1 MSTLTSHLRAAV
13 LGAVAA
19 AALAAG
25 FLGVPSESAHAQDGA
40 PVDFHIEEQLDG
52 SQFIYVV
59 FHALDRDGFCDPPP
73 GAISLHPVLDIPV
86 DFLIEAGDGI
96 IIETSNGGSAVGRSA
111 TDVMTFSTKQNA
123 TSANPIASFPPLM
136 DGIDDECQAWIRVSQ
151 SIPGPLRV
159 LITLEGDDGKPIG
172 FIADLARTT
181 TVDVDL
187 AFRWNLVT
195 WLGEDGIA
203 PGEALA
209 GANGG
214 TNITNQVTAI
224 YGWDAASQTW
234 QAYFPEGAG
243 VPGANNLTALRAGQA
258 YWIAI
263 EGPGGISWTVAQPAQ

>member
-1 MSTLTSHLRAAV
+1 MAAAFGLAV
-13 LGAVAA
+13 LAA
-19 AALAAG
+19 AFVGA
-25 FLGVPSESAHAQDGA
+25 PSQPARAQEA

-59 FHALDRDGFCDPPP
+59 FHALDRDGFCAPPP
-73 GAISLHPVLDIPV
+73 GAISLHPVIDIPV

-96 IIETSNGGSAVGRSA
+96 IIQTSNGGPAVGRSA
-111 TDVMTFSTKQNA
+111 NDVMTFSTKQNA
-123 TSANPIASFPPLM
+123 ASANPIASFPPLM

-159 LITLEGDDGKPIG
+159 LITVEGDDGKPIG

-187 AFRWNLVT
+187 EFRWNLVT

-203 PGEALA
+203 PGQALA

-214 TNITNQVTAI
+214 SNITNQVSAI
-224 YGWDAASQTW
+224 YGWDAATQTW
-234 QAYFPEGAG
+234 QAYFPDGAG

-263 EGPGGISWTVAQPAQ
+263 EGPGGIRWTVAQPSQ

>member
-13 LGAVAA
+13 LGAVAI
-19 AALAAG
+19 AALVAG
-25 FLGVPSESAHAQDGA
+25 FLGAPSETARAQAA

-59 FHALDRDGFCDPPP
+59 FHALDRDGFCKPPT
-73 GAISLHPVLDIPV
+73 GAISLHPVIDIPV

-96 IIETSNGGSAVGRSA
+96 IIETSNGGAAVGRSA
-111 TDVMTFSTKQNA
+111 NDVKTFSTKQNA
-123 TSANPIASFPPLM
+123 ASANPKAAFPPLM
-136 DGIDDECQAWIRVSQ
+136 EGVDDECQAWIRVSQ

-159 LITLEGDDGKPIG
+159 LVTLEGDDGKPIG

-187 AFRWNLVT
+187 EFRWNLVT

-203 PGEALA
+203 PGDAIS

-214 TNITNQVTAI
+214 SNITGQVTAI
-224 YGWDAASQTW
+224 YGWDAASQSW
-234 QAYFPEGAG
+234 QAYFPGGAG
-243 VPGANNLTALRAGQA
+243 VPGANNLTALRTGQA

-263 EGPGGISWTVAQPAQ
+263 AGPGGISWTVAQPAQ